1 MFADWFLSL
10 TAIGGVWGLG
20 RFCYPEIQLPERPQ
34 IVPLFSS
41 KHAIVWERGGAEFNG
56 SMGAALVWLN
66 VAPPEE
72 RLDVSSTVAD
82 VPLHAAAARF
92 CV

>member
-1 MFADWFLSL
+1 MLLARLAAAL
-10 TAIGGVWGLG
+10 REPLVREEQLILNIL
-20 RFCYPEIQLPERPQ
+20 IQLPERPQ

-72 RLDVSSTVAD
+72 RLDVGSAVAG